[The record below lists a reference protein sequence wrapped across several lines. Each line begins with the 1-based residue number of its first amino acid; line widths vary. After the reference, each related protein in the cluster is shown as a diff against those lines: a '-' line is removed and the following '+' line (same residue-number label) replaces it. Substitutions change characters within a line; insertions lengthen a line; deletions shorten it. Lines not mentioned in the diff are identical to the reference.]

1 MDNMEN
7 RLRQRHGTVAT
18 RNTRTDH
25 NTNNQERS
33 GTGDTNGRLSEK
45 ETAERKETYTRK
57 R

>member
-7 RLRQRHGTVAT
+7 RPRQQHGTVAT
-18 RNTRTDH
+18 RNTGTDH
-25 NTNNQERS
+25 NTNKQARS

-45 ETAERKETYTRK
+45 ETAERRETSTRK